1 MCMLINNYEIRI
13 MFTFL
18 IWINDFKN
26 LGNLKTEY
34 LTNEEVSD
42 LNILTYITTYT
53 CDKIHQKKS
62 GKINC
67 DI

>member
-1 MCMLINNYEIRI
+1 

-18 IWINDFKN
+18 VWINDFKN

-42 LNILTYITTYT
+42 LNILAYIITYT
-53 CDKIHQKKS
+53 SDKIHQKKS